1 MKLEKITHVI
11 SADAV
16 LGELLLLPPMK
27 TSYTSRQETWSNI
40 RCPKKSSLQ
49 FHIGLGEVNMDKKF
63 SKFQCYKLDRIA
75 DCEILKDDYFDKTHL
90 DYMKVKCECGEEH
103 YFVKIRGEDHG

>member
-1 MKLEKITHVI
+1 
-11 SADAV
+11 
-16 LGELLLLPPMK
+16 
-27 TSYTSRQETWSNI
+27 
-40 RCPKKSSLQ
+40 
-49 FHIGLGEVNMDKKF
+49 MDKKF

>member
-1 MKLEKITHVI
+1 
-11 SADAV
+11 
-16 LGELLLLPPMK
+16 
-27 TSYTSRQETWSNI
+27 
-40 RCPKKSSLQ
+40 
-49 FHIGLGEVNMDKKF
+49 MDKKF

-103 YFVKIRGEDHG
+103 YFVKIRGEDHGQSKPKGSDVDNKSWLHKTQ